1 MFKEIIQ
8 NFNFNQA
15 QIILKVS
22 LKNSKNRKM
31 LKKQNQK
38 YKQKNK
44 NEVEK
49 SILFLTRYYLKEH

>member
-38 YKQKNK
+38 IQAKKQK
-44 NEVEK
+44 
-49 SILFLTRYYLKEH
+49 

>member
-22 LKNSKNRKM
+22 LKNLENQKM

-38 YKQKNK
+38 IQAKKQK
-44 NEVEK
+44 
-49 SILFLTRYYLKEH
+49 